1 MYAAMPWQRRD
12 MALRGVPA
20 DSVLELAGLLDIPLE
35 VLSRAL
41 GIAPVTVRRKAK
53 NHELLTLDQAER
65 VLGLQRIVGFV
76 VWMVEYCGDATNF
89 NAGRWTGRWL
99 TAGQPALGGVLAIQ
113 YLDTIAGHE
122 ALLELLGKNVSGTY
136 A

>member
-1 MYAAMPWQRRD
+1 MPWQRRD

-76 VWMVEYCGDATNF
+76 EWMVEYCGDATNF
-89 NAGRWTGRWL
+89 NAGIWTGRWL

-113 YLDTIAGHE
+113 YLDTIAGQE